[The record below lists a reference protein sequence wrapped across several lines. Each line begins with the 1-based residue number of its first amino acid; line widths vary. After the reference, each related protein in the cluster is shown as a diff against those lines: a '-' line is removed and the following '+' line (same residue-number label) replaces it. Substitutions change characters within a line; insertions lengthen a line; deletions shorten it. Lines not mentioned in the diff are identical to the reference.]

1 MDVKLLPREARTD
14 SGSPARG
21 EPGLGD
27 GLAAGKAVERSSSA
41 FLVSGTSSLRAVT
54 FNCACTALGT
64 GILAIPHV
72 LTDVGLVGGIL
83 LLAFVW
89 FITERSASFIG
100 IAAELS
106 GENLYTEIVNAV
118 FGRAGGYLT
127 GVVLVLYC
135 FGACIGGLVVI
146 KQLFPTVLTFAATAL
161 MLAGAVVFLVPLCAL
176 PSMEALKFTSVSSV
190 VLQFAIVGSVVLAA
204 VATSE
209 EKGDVDPVPWI
220 GLSPLAWMR
229 STPVVTFAFQFH
241 QNVPFVLQELR
252 RDPSDSKWATKREKL
267 QTGMRIAGGTCFLLY
282 ATIAV
287 GGTHA
292 FGMAVDKNVL
302 VSLSTPRGLELVPE
316 ALVAAVQGAMTAIM
330 VFVFPLNAFGLR
342 VGVHELFLGGGDETS
357 RQRWLTTPTSSM
369 GLFETHWYRLP
380 RQSARWALFGRRR
393 SGSSGNGTGSSRR
406 SSRGQP
412 TQESILGPISMTID
426 INMNDGDSDA
436 MDNRR

>member
-1 MDVKLLPREARTD
+1 
-14 SGSPARG
+14 
-21 EPGLGD
+21 
-27 GLAAGKAVERSSSA
+27 
-41 FLVSGTSSLRAVT
+41 
-54 FNCACTALGT
+54 
-64 GILAIPHV
+64 
-72 LTDVGLVGGIL
+72 
-83 LLAFVW
+83 
-89 FITERSASFIG
+89 
-100 IAAELS
+100 
-106 GENLYTEIVNAV
+106 
-118 FGRAGGYLT
+118 
-127 GVVLVLYC
+127 
-135 FGACIGGLVVI
+135 
-146 KQLFPTVLTFAATAL
+146 

-342 VGVHELFLGGGDETS
+342 VGVHELLLGGGDETS
-357 RQRWLTTPTSSM
+357 RQRWLSSFA
-369 GLFETHWYRLP
+369 LV
-380 RQSARWALFGRRR
+380 SASTLVAATVNDLGALFQLIGATTGVCIMFLLPSALMLKLAKR
-393 SGSSGNGTGSSRR
+393 S
-406 SSRGQP
+406 P
-412 TQESILGPISMTID
+412 
-426 INMNDGDSDA
+426 SDA
-436 MDNRR
+436 ITPAAASRPTTAVPVVAAACVLATGLCIGGCGTAAVFITAR